1 MAELRRRYHG
11 STIHDGRDIGKR
23 RRARV
28 APATN
33 TLSWLVPLWFVRR
46 GRQMQKICLVSRRAT
61 SSDKWLALRPP
72 GRGAY
77 QPPCG
82 GLGAERRR
90 VGSAL
95 DWWVVT
101 EKLQLSAARPLHM
114 PPIYSDTIDCLNWN
128 RHLSVTHGI
137 GIGIGIGGSCPS
149 FLSLVSSAP
158 GASLFSFAPHLHR
171 FCFLVKG
178 GPPVIFIHCPCSN
191 SHPP

>member
-95 DWWVVT
+95 GWWVVT

-114 PPIYSDTIDCLNWN
+114 PPIYSDTRLPELKQTPQRNTRDRDRDRDRRELSKFLVTCLFSS
-128 RHLSVTHGI
+128 RCISFFFCTPSRSVL
-137 GIGIGIGGSCPS
+137 
-149 FLSLVSSAP
+149 FLS
-158 GASLFSFAPHLHR
+158 
-171 FCFLVKG
+171 
-178 GPPVIFIHCPCSN
+178 
-191 SHPP
+191 